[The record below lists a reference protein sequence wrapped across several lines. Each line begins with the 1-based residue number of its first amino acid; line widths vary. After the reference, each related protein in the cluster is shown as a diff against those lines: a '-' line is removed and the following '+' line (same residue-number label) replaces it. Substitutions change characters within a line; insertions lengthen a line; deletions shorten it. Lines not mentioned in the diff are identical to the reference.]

1 MENPDTMKH
10 RIVFSFAVFAVFAV
24 VGAFAKPA
32 AIASTGY
39 TIQVPDNYTVGRPA
53 GAPDILLQCDSPDGN
68 ASIQVVK
75 DLPNGIPESMASAY
89 EAKMRGALPGFST
102 LSSTQIASNG
112 RPALWR
118 EYSAPNKS
126 SAVHVMALFYSD
138 GRYGFI
144 VHSLDVGKNAAIL
157 RPALS
162 SLRNPAYT
170 PPIESAPPR
179 PAAPYSPPA
188 PPAQPAAA
196 GQALVFAMTG
206 FQTTIP
212 RDWRIF
218 PGQNSTSVQAGSAD
232 KKVLMEVTWFESMNG
247 MTPEQFANAATNEM
261 QKGLVGTGTWYQL
274 ENWSRNEG
282 GAFVIHRRFSGSL
295 GAVPSEILLHSIAVE
310 GKFFLAYGYY
320 GQNLKDGPGQAMLAA
335 MSGIGRAIPP
345 PPQVPPVVRESFK
358 KYIDRDAMLGVIYP
372 ESWLVETSRGSAT
385 IAGPAGSPDFF
396 TTINVQSVD
405 KDMAADSDLATYLGI
420 FSEEMRKLG
429 GKIQQS
435 VQVSVGGMRAYR
447 VDLLADVD
455 GASHA
460 FRYYII
466 ERPSAIALVSFVA
479 PVAQWNGYLGLVARL
494 ESGITPEEGA
504 EIIQQTPPASQ
515 PPYQSARAPGT
526 SRETYL
532 AMRQAAREQ
541 QWRELVS
548 YLSDRSLV
556 SLCQEWMASIPEA
569 GITRAKIQADPGDVV
584 AICLEYF
591 QKARDRIAWIALDGT
606 ITGIREESP
615 DMHLVMVDH
624 GPKGARHFWMLKTGG
639 RWLYDF

>member
-10 RIVFSFAVFAVFAV
+10 RILLAFAVFAAFSVSV
-24 VGAFAKPA
+24 SFAKPA

-39 TIQVPDNYTVGRPA
+39 TIQVPDTYAVGRPA

-75 DLPNGIPESMASAY
+75 DLPNGIPESMASVY
-89 EAKMRGALPGFST
+89 EAKMRGALPGFSM
-102 LSSTQIASNG
+102 LSSTQMTSNG

-118 EYSAPNKS
+118 EYSAPNKAQ
-126 SAVHVMALFYSD
+126 AVHVMALFYSD
-138 GRYGFI
+138 GKYGFI

-162 SLRNPAYT
+162 SLRNPAYA
-170 PPIESAPPR
+170 PPIEYAPPR
-179 PAAPYSPPA
+179 PAAPS
-188 PPAQPAAA
+188 QPSAA
-196 GQALVFAMTG
+196 GQALVFAKTG
-206 FQTTIP
+206 FQTMIP
-212 RDWRIF
+212 RDWSIF
-218 PGQNSTSVQAGSAD
+218 PGQNATSVQAGSAD

-274 ENWSRNEG
+274 ENWSRSEG
-282 GAFVIHRRFSGSL
+282 AAYVIHRRFSGSL

-320 GQNLKDGPGQAMLAA
+320 GQSLRDGPGQAMLAA
-335 MSGIGRAIPP
+335 MSGIGRAAPP
-345 PPQVPPVVRESFK
+345 PPPAPPVVRESFK
-358 KYIDRDAMLGVIYP
+358 KYIDRDAMLGVAYP
-372 ESWLVETSRGSAT
+372 ESWLVETSRGSTT
-385 IAGPAGSPDFF
+385 IAGPAGSPDFY
-396 TTINVQSVD
+396 TTINVQSAER
-405 KDMAADSDLATYLGI
+405 DMGVNRDLDTFLRS

-429 GKIQQS
+429 GRIQQT
-435 VQVSVGGMRAYR
+435 VQVYIAGMRAYR
-447 VDLLADVD
+447 IDLLADID

-460 FRYYII
+460 FRYYLV
-466 ERPSAIALVSFVA
+466 ERPSAIAVVSFVA
-479 PVAQWNGYLGLVARL
+479 PVAQWNAYLELVSRL
-494 ESGITPEEGA
+494 EARITPEEGA
-504 EIIQQTPPASQ
+504 DIVQPAPPAAQTPP
-515 PPYQSARAPGT
+515 QSAQALAT

-532 AMRQAAREQ
+532 AMRNAAKEQ
-541 QWRELVS
+541 RWRELVS
-548 YLSDRSLV
+548 YLSDKSLA

-569 GITRAKIQADPGDVV
+569 GITRAKMQADPGGVV